1 MDELNQTVINDQ
13 NQTVVNDQNKKTFK
27 NIYFSGKGRI
37 SWREYA
43 LYTACLSLLYLAV
56 CFIIW
61 FIYWLSWPSTENLDN
76 FSIIAAVII
85 WIPYLIMEIMVS
97 IKRVHDF
104 WKKGSYVRC
113 LLIPLYN
120 VYVWLQLLFQKWNE
134 WKNEYWD
141 KPEPFS
147 SGKKALTIILYIIY
161 IIICAAPN

>member
-1 MDELNQTVINDQ
+1 MNEIHQTNTTI
-13 NQTVVNDQNKKTFK
+13 TKKKTFK
-27 NIYFSGKGRI
+27 DLFFSSEWRL

-43 LYTACLSLLYLAV
+43 LYTAWLSLWYLAV

-61 FIYWLSWPSTENLDN
+61 FIYWLSWQAIENLEN
-76 FSIIAAVII
+76 FSTIVALII
-85 WIPYLIMEIMVS
+85 WIPYIIMEIFVS

-120 VYVWLQLLFQKWNE
+120 IYVWLQLLFQKGNE
-134 WKNEYWD
+134 WQNEYWD
-141 KPEPFS
+141 KPQPFS

-161 IIICAAPN
+161 AAIYVVLN